1 MKRVLIAN
9 RGEIAVRVIR
19 ACRKAGIESVLAVS
33 AADCDSLGALIA
45 DEVVCVGPAPSQ
57 KSYLNMPALV
67 AAALGKGCD
76 AVHPGYGFLS
86 ENAAFAR
93 MVADNDLVF
102 IGPPAEVIELMG
114 SKVAARNCA
123 HQAGLPIP
131 PGTGRITDPAEAE
144 AFAHEYGFPVLVK
157 ASAGGGGRGMR
168 LVHTMEDLAGAVQ
181 AAATEAD
188 AAFGDAAVF
197 VERFIERARHIEV
210 QVFADGQGNIVHMG
224 ERECSVQRRYQ
235 KLIEEAPSPI
245 LQPQEREAICTAAVD
260 LARHVSYVGA
270 GTVEF
275 IYDED
280 QAQFYFLEMNT
291 RIQVEHPVTE
301 MVTGIDLVALQLSVA
316 SHNALDLRQQDIA
329 LHGHAIEC
337 RINAED
343 PRHGFRPSPGRLK
356 KWEAPKGAGVR
367 VDSHCFSG
375 YLIAPHYDSLIA
387 KIIAHAEDRDAAIAR
402 METAL
407 TALRAEGVT
416 TTAPMHR
423 AIMRHKDYRDG
434 AVHTKWIETEFLP
447 GWRTQ

>member
-33 AADCDSLGALIA
+33 AADRESLGALIA
-45 DEVVCVGPAPSQ
+45 DDVVCVGPAPSQ

-93 MVADNDLVF
+93 MVADNGLAY
-102 IGPPAEVIELMG
+102 IGPPADVIELMG
-114 SKVAARNCA
+114 SKVAARECA
-123 HQAGLPIP
+123 QQAGLPVP
-131 PGTGRITDPAEAE
+131 PGTGRILGAAKAE
-144 AFAHEYGFPVLVK
+144 AFAREHGFPVLVK

-168 LVHTMEDLAGAVQ
+168 QVHAMADLAGAVQ
-181 AAATEAD
+181 AAAAEAE

-197 VERFIERARHIEV
+197 VERLVERARHIEV
-210 QVFADGQGNIVHMG
+210 QVFADGQGNVVHMG

-245 LQPQEREAICTAAVD
+245 LQPRERAEICTAAVN
-260 LARHVSYVGA
+260 LARHVGYVGA

-275 IYDED
+275 IYDEN

-301 MVTGIDLVALQLSVA
+301 MVSGIDLVALQLSVA
-316 SHNALDLRQQDIA
+316 AGHALGLRQQDIA
-329 LHGHAIEC
+329 LQGHAIEC

-343 PRHGFRPSPGRLK
+343 PEHGFRPSPGRLMR
-356 KWEAPKGAGVR
+356 WDAPKGAGVR

-387 KIIAHAEDRDAAIAR
+387 KIIVHADDREKAITR
-402 METAL
+402 METSLA
-407 TALRAEGVT
+407 ALRAEGVT

-423 AIMRHKDYRDG
+423 AIMRHNDYRSG
-434 AVHTKWIETEFLP
+434 AIHTKWIEMEFLP
-447 GWRTQ
+447 AWRAK